1 MMLTVEI
8 EQNNKISLL
17 DLKILRERGKLI
29 TSDH

>member
-1 MMLTVEI
+1 MLTVEI

>member
-1 MMLTVEI
+1 MLTVET

-17 DLKILRERGKLI
+17 DLKILREGGKLI